1 MTSITLFAKSTYL
14 QVDEWLESMEHLIKY
29 AGYDFSRI
37 LSKVDMSITSS
48 WIRWV
53 QREGKPHSW
62 GSFKEYMTEEH
73 YPRKSHR
80 QLGYAL
86 GRLSTDQCIAGFNAC
101 FWYLAKA
108 LVMAGL
114 YIAMIPVT
122 FRIQAALLPEATPLR
137 TVMDRVAL
145 YVDVHI
151 TEYNRDFVRSDD
163 TKYTDFLPQTNNNGP
178 RRRRNRGKGK
188 GKGKS
193 AATN

>member
-1 MTSITLFAKSTYL
+1 MTPITLFANSTYFL
-14 QVDEWLESMEHLIKY
+14 VDEWLESMEHLIKY

-37 LSKVDMSITSS
+37 LS
-48 WIRWV
+48 

-62 GSFKEYMTEEH
+62 GSFKEYMTVEH

-80 QLGYAL
+80 QLGYEL
-86 GRLSTDQCIAGFNAC
+86 GRLSTDQCIAGFNAY
-101 FWYLAKA
+101 FWHLAKA
-108 LVMAGL
+108 LGKEKDLVMAGL
-114 YIAMIPVT
+114 YIAMIPAT
-122 FRIQAALLPEATPLR
+122 FRIQAALFPEDTPLK

-163 TKYTDFLPQTNNNGP
+163 TKYMDFLPQANNNGS

-188 GKGKS
+188 S

>member
-1 MTSITLFAKSTYL
+1 
-14 QVDEWLESMEHLIKY
+14 
-29 AGYDFSRI
+29 
-37 LSKVDMSITSS
+37 
-48 WIRWV
+48 
-53 QREGKPHSW
+53 
-62 GSFKEYMTEEH
+62 
-73 YPRKSHR
+73 
-80 QLGYAL
+80 
-86 GRLSTDQCIAGFNAC
+86 
-101 FWYLAKA
+101 
-108 LVMAGL
+108 
-114 YIAMIPVT
+114 MIPPAT
-122 FRIQAALLPEATPLR
+122 FRIQAALLPEDTPLR